1 MAWEEKKDENCDN
14 VACNP
19 VVTILIKW
27 TEVNSSTSQNGNLEN
42 LEKGEFGFDTVPGE
56 TES

>member
-1 MAWEEKKDENCDN
+1 MAWEEKKDENCDI

-56 TES
+56 T